1 MRQQDPANPPTV
13 PTLCPYCAEAI
24 KPEAIVCKHCTRDL
38 QFFMPVQRRLA
49 ALETAAATAQAEM
62 AQRLAALEARLAHLS
77 AVPESDAPARPLP
90 PPQSPWWHSAVLL
103 VGGVAAMLAAFVLL
117 SLVFDTREVY
127 LRIASILIPVPFGFI
142 HVTRRHM
149 HFGFE
154 VLMAVAM
161 TAAFVMLMT
170 GIIAQLG
177 NEPWAPQNVREWR
190 EVLVYGAS
198 IALSYLAGVLLARRR
213 AQPGSTPLARS
224 VARTLVSLSSQVG
237 GQGERINKMAATV
250 QSVSGSAVLL
260 TTSAAAVWAA
270 VGKLFS

>member
-1 MRQQDPANPPTV
+1 
-13 PTLCPYCAEAI
+13 
-24 KPEAIVCKHCTRDL
+24 
-38 QFFMPVQRRLA
+38 MPLQRRLA

-62 AQRLAALEARLAHLS
+62 AQRLAAMEARLARLT
-77 AVPESDAPARPLP
+77 AVPGPDAPARPP
-90 PPQSPWWHSAVLL
+90 PAPTAPWWHSAVLL

-127 LRIASILIPVPFGFI
+127 LRIASILIPVPFGFL
-142 HVTRRHM
+142 HVTRRRM

-161 TAAFVMLMT
+161 TAAFVVLMT
-170 GIIAQLG
+170 GIVAQLG
-177 NEPWAPQNVREWR
+177 DEPWAPQNVREWR
-190 EVLVYGAS
+190 EIVVYGAS
-198 IALSYLAGVLLARRR
+198 IALSYLAGVLLARQL
-213 AQPGSTPLARS
+213 AQRGSTPLALS
-224 VARTLVSLSSQVG
+224 VARTLVSLSSKVG

-250 QSVSGSAVLL
+250 QSVTGSAVLL